1 MERLR
6 LGQSVQSV
14 VQLQKDSTGGGYTPV
29 VIYKKPG
36 RKKKKSSPGPLRI
49 VERAVR
55 NLANAQQAF
64 ASSYLSRH
72 NQSNQKEKDGW
83 IPELAQNVWRARR
96 TGARKLK
103 LKQLIPV

>member
-6 LGQSVQSV
+6 LGKSVQSV

-29 VIYKKPG
+29 VIYKKVG
-36 RKKKKSSPGPLRI
+36 RKKKKSSQGLRI

-83 IPELAQNVWRARR
+83 IPDLAQNVWRARR